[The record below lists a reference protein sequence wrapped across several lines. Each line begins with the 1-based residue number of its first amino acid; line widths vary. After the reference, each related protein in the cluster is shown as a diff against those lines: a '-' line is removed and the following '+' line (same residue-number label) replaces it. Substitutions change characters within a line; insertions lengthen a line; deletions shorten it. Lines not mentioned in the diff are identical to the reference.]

1 VFIAVFERV
10 IACVDVLE
18 DAAKQANPGDCKM
31 LTKSAALAGHVTIVS
46 KHAPEMFPVSSEF
59 SNLIPRTNG
68 MVFPFFAY
76 LINYIY
82 TFWTYTIHW
91 HTELKTPILQT
102 HTYPYPQDIEI
113 DEHMHGTDPII
124 STHPVT

>member
-10 IACVDVLE
+10 TACVDVFE

-76 LINYIY
+76 FLII
-82 TFWTYTIHW
+82 FM
-91 HTELKTPILQT
+91 ILFGHIQPT
-102 HTYPYPQDIEI
+102 GIQN
-113 DEHMHGTDPII
+113 
-124 STHPVT
+124 

>member
-10 IACVDVLE
+10 IACVDVFE

-31 LTKSAALAGHVTIVS
+31 LTKSAALAGHDTIVS
-46 KHAPEMFPVSSEF
+46 KHAPETFPVSSEF

-82 TFWTYTIHW
+82 TFWTYTFQR
-91 HTELKTPILQT
+91 HT
-102 HTYPYPQDIEI
+102 
-113 DEHMHGTDPII
+113 
-124 STHPVT
+124 

>member
-10 IACVDVLE
+10 KAWVDVFE

-76 LINYIY
+76 LNLINHIY
-82 TFWTYTIHW
+82 TFWTYTTHW
-91 HTELKTPILQT
+91 HTELKTPILQA
-102 HTYPYPQDIEI
+102 HT
-113 DEHMHGTDPII
+113 
-124 STHPVT
+124 

>member
-1 VFIAVFERV
+1 MFIAVFERV
-10 IACVDVLE
+10 TACVDVFE

-76 LINYIY
+76 FLII
-82 TFWTYTIHW
+82 FM
-91 HTELKTPILQT
+91 ILFGHIQPT
-102 HTYPYPQDIEI
+102 GIQN
-113 DEHMHGTDPII
+113 
-124 STHPVT
+124 